1 MDVQVAEVTIPR
13 RCGPRAGAKRCSRC
27 GSLATLGAYGSEGI
41 PPANGPSLCLQCTE
55 LRSELEALSEEYRSC
70 LTRLRQCRDE
80 LNHFQSEQAKVGGV
94 YLPQFQGL
102 ADHPGENSPIYLCST
117 ERRMTCLLRMR

>member
-1 MDVQVAEVTIPR
+1 MNGSA
-13 RCGPRAGAKRCSRC
+13 RARAKRCSRC
-27 GSLATLGAYGSEGI
+27 GSPAALGAYKSEGI

-80 LNHFQSEQAKVGGV
+80 LNHFQSKQAKVGG
-94 YLPQFQGL
+94 LPRPDPQGFRTEA
-102 ADHPGENSPIYLCST
+102 ADRSGKDPPIYLCSA
-117 ERRMTCLLRMR
+117 ERRMACVLEMR